1 MSLSRSASGRQVS
14 LPQGGSPQPARIARW
29 LLVVAFMVFAMVV
42 VGGITRL
49 TESGLSMVRWE
60 PISGIVPP
68 LNEAQWHAE
77 FDAYKA
83 TPEYRKINHG
93 MSLGEFKSIFF
104 WEYVHRV
111 LGRLIGVAFAL
122 PLLWFAWKRAIPR
135 GYGPRL
141 VILLALG
148 GLQGAIGWWM
158 VASGLVDRPDVS
170 HIRLALHLLT
180 ALVIL
185 GGLVW
190 TALDMIDLA
199 RHPLARPARLS
210 GFAAL
215 ALITLFLQLMLG
227 AFTAGLNAGY
237 AFAEWP
243 TMGGR
248 FFPEGVVFLEP
259 AWRNL
264 MDNPIVVQFVHRWFA
279 WVAAA
284 VLLGLAWKAHKA
296 GVKGPFH
303 AVLTFLVLQIGL
315 GIATLL
321 TGVDIH
327 IAVAHQAVG
336 ALLVAS
342 AVWTAHRLGARPSGT
357 A

>member
-1 MSLSRSASGRQVS
+1 MAILRSAGTPLS
-14 LPQGGSPQPARIARW
+14 LPQAGQPRPGRVAGW
-29 LLVVAFMVFAMVV
+29 LLVVAFMVFSMVV

-60 PISGIVPP
+60 PISGVVPP
-68 LNEAQWHAE
+68 LDEAQWQAE

-83 TPEYRKINHG
+83 TPEYQKINRG

-104 WEYVHRV
+104 WEYLHR
-111 LGRLIGVAFAL
+111 LIGRLIGVVFAL
-122 PLLWFAWKRAIPR
+122 PLLWFAWRRQIPR

-141 VILLALG
+141 TALLALG

-158 VASGLVDRPDVS
+158 VASGLIDRPDVS
-170 HIRLALHLLT
+170 HIRLAVHLLT
-180 ALVIL
+180 ALFIF
-185 GGLVW
+185 GGLIW
-190 TALDMIDLA
+190 TALDLIDLV
-199 RHPLARPARLS
+199 RHPAARPARLP
-210 GFAAL
+210 GFAIL
-215 ALITLFLQLMLG
+215 ALIVLFIQLMLG
-227 AFTAGLNAGY
+227 AFTAGLDAGY

-248 FFPEGVVFLEP
+248 FFPEGVAFLEP

-264 MDNPIVVQFVHRWFA
+264 VDNPIVVQFVHRWFA

-284 VLLGLAWKAHKA
+284 MLLRLAWKAHKA
-296 GVKGPFH
+296 GVKGPTH
-303 AVLTFLVLQIGL
+303 AIATFLVLQIGL

-342 AVWTAHRLGARPSGT
+342 TVWAAHRWGARPAGML
-357 A
+357 

>member
-1 MSLSRSASGRQVS
+1 MSLSRPIAAR
-14 LPQGGSPQPARIARW
+14 PQPARIARW
-29 LLVVAFMVFAMVV
+29 LLLVAFMVFAMVV

-83 TPEYRKINHG
+83 TPEYLKINRG
-93 MSLGEFKSIFF
+93 MSLDEFKGIFF
-104 WEYVHRV
+104 WEYLHRV
-111 LGRLIGVAFAL
+111 IGRLIGIVFAL
-122 PLLWFAWKRAIPR
+122 PLAWFAWKRMIPR

-141 VILLALG
+141 ILLLALG

-158 VASGLVDRPDVS
+158 VASGLIDRPDVS
-170 HIRLALHLLT
+170 HIRLAVHLLT
-180 ALVIL
+180 ALLIL
-185 GGLVW
+185 AALVW
-190 TALDMIDLA
+190 TALDLFDLQ
-199 RHPLARPARLS
+199 RNPDARPARLT
-210 GFAAL
+210 GIAAL
-215 ALITLFLQLMLG
+215 AFLVLFVQLMLG
-227 AFTAGLNAGY
+227 AFTAGLDAGY

-248 FFPEGVVFLEP
+248 LFPEGVAFLKP
-259 AWRNL
+259 LWANL
-264 MDNPIVVQFVHRWFA
+264 VDNPIVVQFVHRWFA

-284 VLLGLAWKAHKA
+284 ILLSLAWAAHKA
-296 GVKGPFH
+296 GVKGPVH
-303 AVLTFLVLQIGL
+303 AIATFLILQIGL

-327 IAVAHQAVG
+327 VAVAHQAVG

-342 AVWTAHRLGARPSGT
+342 TAWTAQRLGKARR

>member
-1 MSLSRSASGRQVS
+1 MMSPASTAAATVPRSGQ
-14 LPQGGSPQPARIARW
+14 PQPARIARW

-42 VGGITRL
+42 VGGVTRL

-60 PISGIVPP
+60 PISGAIPP
-68 LNEAQWHAE
+68 LNEAQWQAE

-83 TPEYRKINHG
+83 TPEYRKINRG
-93 MSLGEFKSIFF
+93 MSLDAFKAIFF
-104 WEYVHRV
+104 WEYLHR
-111 LGRLIGVAFAL
+111 LIGRLIGVVFAL
-122 PLLWFAWKRAIPR
+122 PLLWFAWKRAIPK

-141 VILLALG
+141 VALLALG
-148 GLQGAIGWWM
+148 GLQGTIGWWM

-170 HIRLALHLLT
+170 HIRLAVHLLT

-190 TALDMIDLA
+190 TALDLFDLA
-199 RHPLARPARLS
+199 RDPAARPAHMP

-215 ALITLFLQLMLG
+215 ALVVLFVQLLLG
-227 AFTAGLNAGY
+227 AFTAGLDAGY

-248 FFPEGVVFLEP
+248 FFPEGVAFLEP
-259 AWRNL
+259 AWRNVV
-264 MDNPIVVQFVHRWFA
+264 DNPIVVQFVHRWFA
-279 WVAAA
+279 FVAAA
-284 VLLGLAWKAHKA
+284 MLLALAWKAHKA
-296 GVKGPFH
+296 RVKGPTH
-303 AVLTFLVLQIGL
+303 AVATFLILQIAL

-327 IAVAHQAVG
+327 VAVAHQAVG

-342 AVWTAHRLGARPSGT
+342 AVWTAHRLAVRRG
-357 A
+357 

>member
-1 MSLSRSASGRQVS
+1 MVFSRSASSHPVS
-14 LPQGGSPQPARIARW
+14 PAQARSPRPGSIARW
-29 LLVVAFMVFAMVV
+29 LLVVALMVFAMVV

-60 PISGIVPP
+60 PISGAIPP
-68 LNEAQWHAE
+68 LNETQWHAE

-93 MSLGEFKSIFF
+93 MSLDEFKSIFF
-104 WEYVHRV
+104 WEYLHRL
-111 LGRLIGVAFAL
+111 LGRAIGVAFAL

-170 HIRLALHLLT
+170 HIRLAIHLLT
-180 ALVIL
+180 ALLIL

-199 RHPLARPARLS
+199 RHPAARPARLT

-215 ALITLFLQLMLG
+215 ALAVLFVQLMLG

-248 FFPEGVVFLEP
+248 FFPEGVTFLEP

-264 MDNPIVVQFVHRWFA
+264 VDQPIVVQFVHRWFA
-279 WVAAA
+279 WVAA
-284 VLLGLAWKAHKA
+284 VMLLGLAWKAHKA
-296 GVKGPFH
+296 GVKGPTH
-303 AVLTFLVLQIGL
+303 AVATFLFLQIAL

-327 IAVAHQAVG
+327 VAVAHQAVG

-342 AVWTAHRLGARPSGT
+342 AVWTAHRLGARPAGT
-357 A
+357 V